1 MPVTRR
7 IARTAAALVAG
18 GCAAVAGLA
27 PALPAVAHGAPVR
40 PISRTAACAT
50 GGMDRSAPAC
60 RAALVTNGR
69 AFGDVDN
76 LRVPNVD
83 GRDRTAVPDGR
94 LCSGGLPAYRGLDLP
109 RTDWPATRLA
119 AGGRLTVV
127 YEAPIPHAGSF
138 RLYLTRPGYDPAKPL
153 RWSDLD
159 AKPFLT
165 VTDPPLS
172 GSAYR
177 FRGTLPANRTGR
189 HVLYTVWRTTS
200 TPDTYYSCSDLIL
213 RAAKPAAAPA
223 APQRTRP
230 AAKPSHPA
238 PAAVTGLGDAGGAV
252 PAAQQSWLDTA
263 GDDHRITLGQRI
275 VSGTLIVLVAVT
287 AGLAFVRIR
296 RARAA
301 RVLRYGEPPDRRPE
315 SGGARRR

>member
-1 MPVTRR
+1 MTRR
-7 IARTAAALVAG
+7 TARTAAALIAG
-18 GCAAVAGLA
+18 GCAAVAALA

-50 GGMDRSAPAC
+50 GGTDRAAAAC
-60 RAALVTNGR
+60 RAALAANGG

-76 LRVPNVD
+76 LRVPNVN
-83 GRDRTAVPDGR
+83 GRDRAFVPDGR
-94 LCSGGLPAYRGLDLP
+94 LCSGGLTAYRGLDLP
-109 RTDWPATRLA
+109 RTDWPATRLP
-119 AGGRLTVV
+119 AGGRLSVV

-159 AKPFLT
+159 TKPFLT
-165 VTDPPLS
+165 VPNAPLS
-172 GSAYR
+172 GGAYR

-189 HVLYTVWRTTS
+189 HVLYTVWQTTS

-213 RAAKPAAAPA
+213 QAAKPAAAPA
-223 APQRTRP
+223 PPQRTRP
-230 AAKPSHPA
+230 TAKPSHPA
-238 PAAVTGLGDAGGAV
+238 PAAVTGLGDAGDAV

-263 GDDHRITLGQRI
+263 GDDNRIARGRRI
-275 VSGTLIVLVAVT
+275 VTGALIVLVAVT
-287 AGLAFVRIR
+287 AGLAFARIR

-301 RVLRYGEPPDRRPE
+301 QVRRPGDPPE
-315 SGGARRR
+315 YRS